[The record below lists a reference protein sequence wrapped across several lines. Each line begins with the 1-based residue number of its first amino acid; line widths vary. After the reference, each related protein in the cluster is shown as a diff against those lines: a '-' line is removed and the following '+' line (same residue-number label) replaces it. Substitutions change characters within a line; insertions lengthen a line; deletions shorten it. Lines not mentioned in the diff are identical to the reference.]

1 MKSRTIITTLLLGI
15 SLSLSAQINVLP
27 SLKFFASFN
36 AGTTKPVAKTDK
48 SPIFALPN
56 QKANWAFFNN
66 KTCKVFAELGNLGE
80 DFWVEEN
87 PFTAVTGYKSS
98 NIVGKGSKY
107 RATAYCSQLADF
119 QRLFGQEPRFV
130 GK

>member
-1 MKSRTIITTLLLGI
+1 MENRTIITALFVGF

-36 AGTTKPVAKTDK
+36 MGTTKPVAKTDTR
-48 SPIFALPN
+48 PTLILADR
-56 QKANWAFFNN
+56 KANWAFFDN
-66 KTCKVFAELGNLGE
+66 KTSKVFAELGNLGE

-87 PFTAVTGYKSS
+87 PFTAIAGYKSS

-119 QRLFGQEPRFV
+119 QRLFGQEPRFA